1 MDLQIRAEYDYLFK
15 LILIGDAG
23 VGKSSLLSRFTDD
36 HFTESYISTI
46 GIDFKV
52 RTLEL
57 VGERIKL
64 QLWDASGQK
73 RFETVVSA
81 YYRGCQGFILVYDI
95 SDQKSFENIKKM
107 LQDIVEFNG
116 EEAIKLLVGNK
127 SDLFATREVNYETAE
142 KFANQLGIPFIETSA
157 KDAINVEEAFFKIAC
172 DVKSHMEKLPTTE

>member
-23 VGKSSLLSRFTDD
+23 VGKSSLLSRFADD

-64 QLWDASGQK
+64 QLWDVAGYLFSFKLIQY
-73 RFETVVSA
+73 FCT
-81 YYRGCQGFILVYDI
+81 FII
-95 SDQKSFENIKKM
+95 SSFNI
-107 LQDIVEFNG
+107 Q
-116 EEAIKLLVGNK
+116 ALLPIY
-127 SDLFATREVNYETAE
+127 T
-142 KFANQLGIPFIETSA
+142 NQVA
-157 KDAINVEEAFFKIAC
+157 
-172 DVKSHMEKLPTTE
+172 LPSSYQWPIL